1 MTAKKD
7 HRATSLYLLFLTLV
21 ASLVLLPDLASAAAP
36 FASGGTALSADEQTI
51 VAPIAGIAIIAVG
64 VICWFGK
71 ISWFWVAGL
80 VVGIVLVFGN
90 QQIVTWI
97 RGLFSV

>member
-1 MTAKKD
+1 MNKETKSRKTTRNTAV
-7 HRATSLYLLFLTLV
+7 ALL
-21 ASLVLLPDLASAAAP
+21 AAIAPSAFAQVP
-36 FASGGTALSADEQTI
+36 FAAGSATLTADILALVT
-51 VAPIAGIAIIAVG
+51 PIAGLAIIAVG

-71 ISWFWVAGL
+71 ISWMWFAGL

-97 RGLFSV
+97 RGLFGV